1 MLSMRSSRWPGALA
15 LLALCALACQAPASP
30 PAGSSAARP
39 AATATLTAAT
49 RAPQA
54 AAPAPTSA
62 PAPAAQAPLSP
73 PLPVRVGAIGSSS
86 DSGIYIALDRGY
98 FKEQGLDVSLEAIR
112 SATDVLS
119 ALATGTLDV
128 AGGGLN
134 AGLYNALRRGVDVRI
149 VADKGS
155 LLPGFGYEALLV
167 RKDLADSGRYTDY
180 ADLRGMKIA
189 VNTIPSIDS
198 VLLDRALERGGL
210 SFADVDVSE
219 ISFPDQ
225 LAAFGNRAIDASL
238 LIEPFVARAVEENL
252 ATRVVTFDQLA
263 PSQQISVLIYGSQFL
278 QGNPEGPR
286 RFMVAYLKGVRD
298 YNDAFARGRGK
309 DEVVGILT
317 KNTTIRDAALWEKIA
332 PPGLN
337 PDGSVSKSSI
347 AQAQDFFAA
356 RGQVPE
362 KADVDQLV
370 DNSYVEFALQ
380 QLGPY
385 SPR

>member
-1 MLSMRSSRWPGALA
+1 MRLPPRAPRRWGALA
-15 LLALCALACQAPASP
+15 LLSLVVLACQAPAAAPKPAAPTAGSAP
-30 PAGSSAARP
+30 PAAST
-39 AATATLTAAT
+39 TA
-49 RAPQA
+49 PA
-54 AAPAPTSA
+54 AAPAPTSGPSATA
-62 PAPAAQAPLSP
+62 PAPLSP
-73 PLPVRVGAIGSSS
+73 PLVVRTGAIGSSS
-86 DSGIYIALDRGY
+86 DAGIYIALERGY
-98 FKEQGLDVSLEAIR
+98 FREQGLDVSLEAIR

-119 ALATGTLDV
+119 ALATGNLDV

-134 AGLYNALRRGVDVRI
+134 AGLYNALQRGVNVRI

-155 LLPGFGYEALLV
+155 LQPGYGYEALLV
-167 RKDLADSGRYTDY
+167 RKDLTDNGHYADY
-180 ADLRGMKIA
+180 ADLRGLKIA

-210 SFADVDVSE
+210 GFGDVDVTE

-238 LIEPFVARAVEENL
+238 LIEPFVTRAVEENL
-252 ATRVVTFDQLA
+252 ATRIVSFDQLA
-263 PSQQISVLIYGSQFL
+263 PDQQIAALLYGAQFL

-286 RFMVAYLKGVRD
+286 RFMVAYLQGVRD
-298 YNDAFARGRGK
+298 YNDALTKGRGK
-309 DEVVGILT
+309 DEVIAILT
-317 KNTTIRDAALWEKIA
+317 RNTTIREATLWQKIT

-337 PDGSVSKSSI
+337 PNGSASRSSI

-362 KADVDQLV
+362 KIDVDQLV
-370 DNSYVEFALQ
+370 DNSYVDYALQ

-385 SPR
+385 AR

>member
-1 MLSMRSSRWPGALA
+1 MTLPIREPRRWGALA
-15 LLALCALACQAPASP
+15 LLSLLVLACQAPAAAPKPAAPTAASAP
-30 PAGSSAARP
+30 PA
-39 AATATLTAAT
+39 
-49 RAPQA
+49 APTTVVA

-62 PAPAAQAPLSP
+62 PSAAAPLSP
-73 PLPVRVGAIGSSS
+73 PLPVRTGAIGSSS
-86 DSGIYIALDRGY
+86 DAGIYIALERGY
-98 FKEQGLDVSLEAIR
+98 FREQGLDVSLEAIR

-119 ALATGTLDV
+119 ALATGNLDV

-134 AGLYNALRRGVDVRI
+134 AGLYNALQRGVNVRI

-155 LLPGFGYEALLV
+155 LQPGFGYEALLV
-167 RKDLADSGRYTDY
+167 RKDLTDSSRYAGY

-198 VLLDRALERGGL
+198 VLLDRALDRGGL
-210 SFADVDVSE
+210 GFGDVEVSE

-238 LIEPFVARAVEENL
+238 LIEPFVTRAVEENL
-252 ATRVVTFDQLA
+252 ATRIVTFDQLA
-263 PSQQISVLIYGSQFL
+263 PDQQIGVLLYGSQFL

-286 RFMVAYLKGVRD
+286 RFMVAYLQGVRD

-309 DEVVGILT
+309 DDVIAILT
-317 KNTTIRDAALWEKIA
+317 RNTTIRDAALWEKIT

-337 PDGSVSKSSI
+337 PDGSASKSSI

-362 KADVDQLV
+362 KVDVDGLV
-370 DNSYVEFALQ
+370 DTSYVDYALQ
-380 QLGPY
+380 RLGPY
-385 SPR
+385 AR